1 MSWEEIRE
9 MHASG
14 LCDFQAHTHSHKMAV
29 AKLKLQKVLGKGP
42 YDRETV
48 QLFDGKAEEGLPVF
62 SFRGEMTVEK
72 YQLSQKFLDD
82 FKSFYNSMLKGLSE
96 SDQLLQGKNFIST
109 YKSSLA
115 EPEGIKQTEERIRT
129 EIRKNKQ
136 NIEAQLKN
144 EVFAFAWPYGHK
156 GRFTKSFIRKENI
169 SAFITCKKGT
179 NGRKMN
185 FDLVRRIELRK
196 PTLQNFKLA
205 LNVNLNLLTGRIYE
219 LFT

>member
-1 MSWEEIRE
+1 
-9 MHASG
+9 
-14 LCDFQAHTHSHKMAV
+14 
-29 AKLKLQKVLGKGP
+29 
-42 YDRETV
+42 
-48 QLFDGKAEEGLPVF
+48 
-62 SFRGEMTVEK
+62 MTVEK